1 MIFPALAAQLAG
13 YRTVLPGPAGF
24 KDFIPFILMEGYN
37 KLLKIK
43 NHTKKKSHEILNPK
57 PTGAFEPKNFH
68 FKNVFIYINYN
79 ILF

>member
-13 YRTVLPGPAGF
+13 YRTLLPGPAGLECF

-43 NHTKKKSHEILNPK
+43 NHTKKI
-57 PTGAFEPKNFH
+57 T
-68 FKNVFIYINYN
+68 
-79 ILF
+79 